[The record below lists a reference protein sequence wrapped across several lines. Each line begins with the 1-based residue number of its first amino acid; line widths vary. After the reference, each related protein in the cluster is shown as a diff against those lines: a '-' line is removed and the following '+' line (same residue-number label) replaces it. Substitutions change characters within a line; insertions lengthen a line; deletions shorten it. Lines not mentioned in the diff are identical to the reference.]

1 MEERVTG
8 KARDTL
14 FLGHGERKGEVERWK
29 KKLHFVR
36 RF

>member
-8 KARDTL
+8 KATDTL
-14 FLGHGERKGEVERWK
+14 FLWLGERKGEGGRWE